1 MKRKILVASILSAL
15 LAVQISAFAAANASS
30 DLVLTGEDAIN
41 CVKATGF
48 KLTSDRERYMP
59 VQVTDGYHVYIQTRL
74 PGGGYADVAAF
85 SVKCLGGQTER
96 SF

>member
-1 MKRKILVASILSAL
+1 MKKKILMSVILAAL
-15 LAVQISAFAAANASS
+15 IAVQLPAFAAANTNS

-59 VQVTDGYHVYIQTRL
+59 VQVADGYHVYIQTRL